1 MADLAK
7 KRADELAEITK
18 YPVLEVD
25 PIQGSPGI
33 LLSDQITYFAQNHHM
48 IEPFKKELLKPAGY
62 ELTVGEEYFMSGRY
76 LPLESHITIQ
86 PFEVAVIKT
95 GERVRLPRFMI
106 ARWNIRV
113 KHAYAGLLWV
123 GGPQVDPGYAGYL
136 FCPIY
141 NLSDKPVTL
150 YKGQELALMDF
161 SRTTHFDPGKPK
173 DELVRY
179 PQPPKRVILEEFEII
194 DFQSALFTRAGR
206 KIEEFEESVKT
217 LEGRFIQF
225 TQISFAVFAMALTLL
240 AIYSKAGANALDEY
254 ATLLGPITLG
264 LAVAAFLMA
273 YFAHLQFRL
282 ARLHLDRYP
291 TVLAQTAREVRRFL
305 RNYWYGSLAFCLG
318 IALLAA
324 VAVQWIVPPSFK
336 TLDERVAKVTGVGKD
351 VSDAISIAKSL
362 EQRVTA
368 LEKENDVLKK
378 QLGTVPA
385 GRP

>member
-7 KRADELAEITK
+7 KRADELAEVMK
-18 YPVLEVD
+18 HPVLETD
-25 PIQGSPGI
+25 PIESSPGI

-123 GGPQVDPGYAGYL
+123 GGPQVDPGYAGFL

-173 DELVRY
+173 DELIRY
-179 PQPPKRVILEEFEII
+179 PLPPKRVILEEFDII

-240 AIYSKAGANALDEY
+240 AIYSKAGTTALDEY

-264 LAVAAFLMA
+264 LSVAAFLMA
-273 YFAHLQFRL
+273 FFAHLQFRL

-291 TVLAQTAREVRRFL
+291 TVLAQTAREIRRFL
-305 RNYWYGSLAFCLG
+305 RNYWFGSLAFCVG
-318 IALLAA
+318 LAIVA
-324 VAVQWIVPPSFK
+324 AIAVQWVVPTSFK
-336 TLDERVAKVTGVGKD
+336 ALDDRVAKVTGVGKD
-351 VSDAISIAKSL
+351 ASDALAIAKSL
-362 EQRVTA
+362 EQRVNT
-368 LEKENDVLKK
+368 LEQENDALKRQIAASPTIK
-378 QLGTVPA
+378 P
-385 GRP
+385 

>member
-1 MADLAK
+1 
-7 KRADELAEITK
+7 
-18 YPVLEVD
+18 
-25 PIQGSPGI
+25 
-33 LLSDQITYFAQNHHM
+33 
-48 IEPFKKELLKPAGY
+48 
-62 ELTVGEEYFMSGRY
+62 
-76 LPLESHITIQ
+76 
-86 PFEVAVIKT
+86 
-95 GERVRLPRFMI
+95 MI

-161 SRTTHFDPGKPK
+161 SRTTHFDPAKPK
-173 DELVRY
+173 DQLVRY
-179 PQPPKRVILEEFEII
+179 PLPPKRVILEEFEII

-206 KIEEFEESVKT
+206 KIEEFEESVET
-217 LEGRFIQF
+217 LEGRFTQF

-254 ATLLGPITLG
+254 ATLLGPTTLG
-264 LAVAAFLMA
+264 LSVAAFLMA
-273 YFAHLQFRL
+273 FFAHLQFRL
-282 ARLHLDRYP
+282 AQLHLDRYP

-305 RNYWYGSLAFCLG
+305 RNYWFGSLAFCVGL
-318 IALLAA
+318 ALIAA

-336 TLDERVAKVTGVGKD
+336 VLDERIAKLTGAGKD
-351 VSDAISIAKSL
+351 ASDAISIARSL

-368 LEKENDVLKK
+368 LERENDAFKK
-378 QLGTVPA
+378 QLGTAPA
-385 GRP
+385 SKP